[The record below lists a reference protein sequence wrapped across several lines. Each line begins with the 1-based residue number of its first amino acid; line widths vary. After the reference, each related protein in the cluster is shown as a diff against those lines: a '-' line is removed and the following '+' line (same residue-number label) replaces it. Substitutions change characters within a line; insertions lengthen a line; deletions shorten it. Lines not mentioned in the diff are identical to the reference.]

1 MEDIKWIFSGI
12 GVLIISLII
21 GSFKYLQSKKEK
33 EKRKKS
39 KKNQSQRIIN
49 QYGDKS
55 LYIEDNDG
63 DITIN

>member
-12 GVLIISLII
+12 GVLIISSII
-21 GSFKYLQSKKEK
+21 GCFKYII
-33 EKRKKS
+33 KRKKQ
-39 KKNQSQRIIN
+39 KKIKKSQSQRRIN